1 MFNKLLY
8 KQVSE
13 IYSDLNQIPEKYLGL
28 LRVVSKTY
36 DECQEKTIELEK
48 LLELNSGKLVSL
60 NKKLKDE
67 AIELKKSNTEFKTLF
82 ENIEDVFFSVDM
94 ENGYTL
100 LQMSPNCE
108 KIYGETLEEFYKTPN
123 LWFDVIID
131 EDKHII
137 LNNYPI
143 INEGKRVKQ
152 EYRIRQKNGEIRYLE
167 TKLAPTLNSE
177 GKLIRIDGLTT
188 DITERKN
195 AEIKALDS
203 ETRFRKL
210 IENSHDGIALIEV
223 GGKITYV
230 APSVK
235 RILGYEPIDLV
246 GNKPTDFIHN
256 DDSAEVIK
264 ALENLIPRFGETGYL
279 SYRVRSKTGEWRL
292 INSNVTNMLHEPS
305 INAIVFNYKDVTEKH
320 NAQVQLQ
327 IDRRNT
333 ESLINSTNDLVWSIN
348 RTNQLII
355 ANEAFISLVKIM
367 TGITL
372 KRGDDLTF
380 IQGFSEES
388 IERWKSNYARVFAG
402 ESITVEEYNNIDGI
416 EIWNELSLQ
425 PIFERDNVVGA
436 SCFSRNISESKRAH
450 KIIKQSEEMM
460 AEAQR
465 IAHFGSWEMSLVET
479 EDNSLNTLIWSEEV
493 YRIFGYK
500 PGQYDSSIKNFF
512 DSVHQEDRYLV
523 AEAIAKAVKENSKY
537 NIEHRI
543 VKPNAEIRWVRE
555 NAKIILDE
563 KTGAPLKMIGTV
575 EDITDRKKA
584 ELAQKKA
591 EANLR
596 NILENTDTAY
606 VLIDINANVL
616 SFNHLAKELSI
627 LQTGRA
633 ITEGINYA
641 EMMLDHRK
649 KDVKA
654 KIDFVLANKNKMTY
668 EASYI
673 GRGGKEQWLFVSMNP
688 IINEDREL
696 LGLSIAARNIT
707 ERKLNELE
715 RTKITNDLT
724 QRNKD
729 LEQFTYIVSHN
740 LRAPVA
746 SILGL
751 SILLDTPEISEETR
765 KECMKGFVSS
775 VKNLDNTI
783 IDLNYILQARKEISE
798 KKELVEFSDIVGSIK
813 QSINTMIEKEKVEID
828 MDFSH
833 INEMFTLKSYLYS
846 IFYNLISNSIKY
858 RKAHESPIIRIKSK
872 RVDRKIIL
880 TFSDNCIGIDMKEHG
895 DKVFG
900 LYKRFNLNVEGKGM
914 GLYMVKTQVETL
926 GGKVSM
932 QSKLNIGTEITLEFE
947 NN

>member
-1 MFNKLLY
+1 MFNKLLQRQIAKFY
-8 KQVSE
+8 KSNAEIPEQVKALLNVISE
-13 IYSDLNQIPEKYLGL
+13 SYDHNEKDRSMLERSIDISSDEMVELNQK
-28 LRVVSKTY
+28 LRKETA
-36 DECQEKTIELEK
+36 D
-48 LLELNSGKLVSL
+48 
-60 NKKLKDE
+60 
-67 AIELKKSNTEFKTLF
+67 LKKSYHEFKILF
-82 ENIEDVFFSVDM
+82 DNIEDVYFSMDM
-94 ENGYTL
+94 KNGYSL
-100 LQMSPNCE
+100 LKMSQKCE
-108 KIYGETLEEFYKTPN
+108 KIYGEPLAEFFKNPN
-123 LWFDVIID
+123 LWYDVIIK

-137 LNNYPI
+137 DQNYAVV
-143 INEGKRVKQ
+143 NAGKHVKQ
-152 EYRIRQKNGEIRYLE
+152 EYRIKHKNGDIRFLE
-167 TKLAPTLNSE
+167 TKLAPTLNNE

-188 DITERKN
+188 DITERKH
-195 AEIKALDS
+195 AEIKAYQS

-210 IENSHDGIALIEV
+210 IENSQDGIALV
-223 GGKITYV
+223 GKAGKVIYV
-230 APSVK
+230 APSVQQ
-235 RILGYEPIDLV
+235 ILGYDPEELKGV
-246 GNKPTDFIHN
+246 KSEDFIHP
-256 DDSAEVIK
+256 DDNERVAGVIQ
-264 ALENLIPRFGETGYL
+264 NLISRYGETEYL
-279 SYRVRSKTGEWRL
+279 TYRVKSKSGEWRSL
-292 INSNVTNMLHEPS
+292 TSNITNMLHETS
-305 INAIVFNYKDVTEKH
+305 INAIVFNYKDVTEKL
-320 NAQVQLQ
+320 NTELQLEF
-327 IDRRNT
+327 DRRNT
-333 ESLINSTNDLVWSIN
+333 ESLINSTTDLVWSIDRN
-348 RTNQLII
+348 NSLII
-355 ANEAFISLVKIM
+355 ANQSFISLVKM
-367 TGITL
+367 MSGTTL

-380 IQGFSEES
+380 MQGFSEENL
-388 IERWKSNYARVFAG
+388 ERWRGNYARVFAG
-402 ESITVEEYNNIDGI
+402 ESITVEEYNNVNGI

-425 PIFERDNVVGA
+425 PIFENNDVIGA
-436 SCFSRNISESKRAH
+436 SCFSRNVTESKKATR
-450 KIIKQSEEMM
+450 IIKQSEEMM

-465 IAHFGSWEMSLVET
+465 IAHFGSWEMSLIET

-500 PGQYDSSIKNFF
+500 PGKYDSSIKNFF
-512 DSVHQEDRYLV
+512 DSVHAEDRFLV
-523 AEAIAKAVKENSKY
+523 AEAIAKALKEKSKY
-537 NIEHRI
+537 IIEHRI
-543 VKPNAEIRWVRE
+543 IRPNGEIRWVRE

-563 KTGAPLKMIGTV
+563 KTNLPLKMIGTV
-575 EDITDRKKA
+575 EDITERKKA

-606 VLIDINANVL
+606 VLIDVNANVL

-627 LQTGRA
+627 LQTGKA
-633 ITEGINYA
+633 IKESLNYV
-641 EMMLDHRK
+641 EMMLEYRK

-654 KIDFVLANKNKMTY
+654 KIDFVLVNKNKMTY
-668 EASYI
+668 ETSYI

-688 IINEDREL
+688 IINEDHEL

-751 SILLDTPEISEETR
+751 SILLDTPGITKETR
-765 KECMKGFVSS
+765 KECMKGFISS

-798 KKELVEFSDIVGSIK
+798 KKELVDFSDIVGSIK
-813 QSINTMIEKEKVEID
+813 ESINEIITKEKVEID
-828 MDFSH
+828 MDFSN

-858 RKAHESPIIRIKSK
+858 RKAHEAPIIKIKSL
-872 RVDRKIIL
+872 RVDRKVIL

-932 QSKLNIGTEITLEFE
+932 NSKVNIGTEITLEFE
-947 NN
+947 N